1 MSQKQETRIKH
12 TYIIHEHHSLEIQW
26 TPAQHRGEEW
36 GETSTMMQAKFQ
48 VL

>member
-1 MSQKQETRIKH
+1 MSQKQESHVKH
-12 TYIIHEHHSLEIQW
+12 TYIIHEHHSLEIQL

-36 GETSTMMQAKFQ
+36 GETSITMQSKIQ